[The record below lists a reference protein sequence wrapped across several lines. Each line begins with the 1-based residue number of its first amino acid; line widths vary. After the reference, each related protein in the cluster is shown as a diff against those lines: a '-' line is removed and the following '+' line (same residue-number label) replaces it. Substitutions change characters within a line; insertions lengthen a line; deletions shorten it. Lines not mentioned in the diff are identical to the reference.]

1 MTYLQ
6 LYTKLRLLI
15 AEGEYM
21 KYVVI
26 LGDGMA
32 DYPIDDLSGKTPLDV
47 ANKPNIDKLCSM
59 GEIGLVKTVPQGF
72 KPGSDVA
79 NLSVMGYAPEK
90 YYSGRSPL
98 EALSIGIRLE
108 NDDIA
113 IRCNLVTLSDDK
125 DYENKTMLDY
135 SAGEISTQEA
145 SELIKYVNQNL
156 GTDNLIFYA
165 GVSYRHCLI
174 KHSSVLG
181 TNFTPPHDISDKKIT
196 EYLPSGIYSEIFLD
210 LQKKSYELLKNHPI
224 NKERLA
230 QGKNPANSIWLWGAG
245 TKPMLDDFY
254 QKWGLKGAV
263 VSAVDLIKGIGIGAN
278 MKSIDVEGATGTYHT
293 NFIGKAQ
300 ATIDALKNGY
310 DYVYLHMEAP
320 DECGHQGDL
329 KNKIYSIEL
338 IDKIVVEYIVKALE
352 SMNQPYSILVAPD
365 HPTPISIKTHTS
377 DPVPFVIFK
386 SNDIKQNKYD
396 KFNESNAKQSGLY
409 FDNGESLIKQFIG
422 NKK

>member
-1 MTYLQ
+1 
-6 LYTKLRLLI
+6 
-15 AEGEYM
+15 M

-145 SELIKYVNQNL
+145 SELINYVNQNL

-174 KHSSVLG
+174 MHSSVLG

-352 SMNQPYSILVAPD
+352 AMNQPYSILVAPD

-396 KFNESNAKQSGLY
+396 KFNEYNAKQSGLY

>member
-1 MTYLQ
+1 
-6 LYTKLRLLI
+6 
-15 AEGEYM
+15 M

-145 SELIKYVNQNL
+145 SELINYVNQNL

-174 KHSSVLG
+174 MHSSVLG

-196 EYLPSGIYSEIFLD
+196 EYLPSGIYSKIFLD

-352 SMNQPYSILVAPD
+352 AMNQPYSILVAPD

-396 KFNESNAKQSGLY
+396 KFNEYNAKQSGLY